1 MNEPELFSSG
11 SDIFSKNAKV
21 LFTDDFLSR
30 VKNIIDSPLAHYW
43 KQIQD
48 YILVKFKR
56 QRVIQTNIWCA
67 RKGSHFVSFY
77 HSFFPSF
84 IEYKKAPHT
93 FKNEG
98 GFVPEILQGGISIQT
113 KGTPEAFFKK
123 KIDLCLSCSQRIS
136 LLEN

>member
-77 HSFFPSF
+77 HSFFPHLSN
-84 IEYKKAPHT
+84 IKKLH
-93 FKNEG
+93 
-98 GFVPEILQGGISIQT
+98 ILSRMKVG
-113 KGTPEAFFKK
+113 
-123 KIDLCLSCSQRIS
+123 LCLKYCRKEFLYGQKGPLKHS
-136 LLEN
+136 LKRKLIHVLVVPKEFHY